1 MPNCRHTR
9 LTVVKTI
16 RLHFN
21 GLLSWIRKHP
31 TLKVIVW
38 LSLNSISILLQ
49 IIHLI
54 RDPRFQTRSRLKF
67 KNSFICEK
75 GDIPGYCRSV
85 EDDIMVGSELSASLY
100 RLVRYEDLTRDPL
113 AVMTDLY
120 QFIGVN
126 LTSEITEKIEDHFN
140 AEKRQIKE
148 NGFNTYRK
156 SSFRSNN
163 PDDLPV
169 TVQQAV
175 DESCMN
181 LLVLGNYTNK

>member
-1 MPNCRHTR
+1 M
-9 LTVVKTI
+9 
-16 RLHFN
+16 
-21 GLLSWIRKHP
+21 
-31 TLKVIVW
+31 
-38 LSLNSISILLQ
+38 
-49 IIHLI
+49 
-54 RDPRFQTRSRLKF
+54 KF
-67 KNSFICEK
+67 SDSFICET
-75 GDIPGYCRSV
+75 GNIPGYCRSV

-100 RLVRYEDLTRDPL
+100 RLVRYEDLTREPL

-163 PDDLPV
+163 PDDLPIA
-169 TVQQAV
+169 VQQAV